1 MDGAIDRVFYKTI
14 KYEWVC
20 VKVYVCVHVCVL
32 LLPPP
37 PTDTCHHAQV
47 KGFLLDQLSQRAG
60 ESNNDCTLEHLR
72 ILHKVGFLSSLN
84 ASLKVWML
92 PESVWH

>member
-1 MDGAIDRVFYKTI
+1 MDGALGRVFYRTI

-20 VKVYVCVHVCVL
+20 VRVYVCVHVCAL

-37 PTDTCHHAQV
+37 PIVMCHHAQV
-47 KGFLLDQLSQRAG
+47 KGFLLDAKGWIVQ
-60 ESNNDCTLEHLR
+60 NDCTLEHLR
-72 ILHKVGFLSSLN
+72 ILQKVGFLSSLN
-84 ASLKVWML
+84 PSLKVWML